1 MAERNEK
8 TLKVLEPI
16 QLDVKTFKDKQEF
29 ELFFNSHKNEFEN
42 STTTRLNRMYKIP
55 GYRISRVKDEL
66 CLKKDYTKNNLGNSS
81 NIDSQQFDEL
91 EEKLMKSLE
100 EERGNTEELIEKV
113 NENVQKME
121 SKFSALLVK
130 IKKMENIIN
139 QQSETLNQIIQKG
152 SNCEDFSNYAKLS
165 HNYSRQ

>member
-1 MAERNEK
+1 MTERNEK

-81 NIDSQQFDEL
+81 NIDSQQIEEL
-91 EEKLMKSLE
+91 EEKIMKSLE

-113 NENVQKME
+113 NENLQKLE
-121 SKFSALLVK
+121 SRFGNLLVK

-139 QQSETLNQIIQKG
+139 QQSETLNNLLQRE
-152 SNCEDFSNYAKLS
+152 SNF
-165 HNYSRQ
+165 

>member
-1 MAERNEK
+1 MSEKAEK
-8 TLKVLEPI
+8 CLKVLEPI
-16 QLDVKTFKDKQEF
+16 QLDVKTFQDKQEF

-81 NIDSQQFDEL
+81 NIDSQQIEEL
-91 EEKLMKSLE
+91 EEKIMKSLE

-113 NENVQKME
+113 NENLQKLE
-121 SKFSALLVK
+121 SRFGNLLVK

-139 QQSETLNQIIQKG
+139 QQSETLNNLLQRE
-152 SNCEDFSNYAKLS
+152 SNF
-165 HNYSRQ
+165 

>member
-1 MAERNEK
+1 MTERNEK

-81 NIDSQQFDEL
+81 NIDSQQIEEL
-91 EEKLMKSLE
+91 EEKIMKSLE
-100 EERGNTEELIEKV
+100 EERGNTEQLIEKV
-113 NENVQKME
+113 NENLQKLE
-121 SKFSALLVK
+121 SRFGNLLLK
-130 IKKMENIIN
+130 IKKMENVIN
-139 QQSETLNQIIQKG
+139 QQTDTLNNLQSGI
-152 SNCEDFSNYAKLS
+152 
-165 HNYSRQ
+165 

>member
-16 QLDVKTFKDKQEF
+16 QLDVKTFKD
-29 ELFFNSHKNEFEN
+29 NEFEN

-66 CLKKDYTKNNLGNSS
+66 CLKKDYTKNNLGSSS
-81 NIDSQQFDEL
+81 NIDTQQFDEL
-91 EEKLMKSLE
+91 EEKIMKILE

-113 NENVQKME
+113 NENLQKLE
-121 SKFSALLVK
+121 SRFGNLL
-130 IKKMENIIN
+130 
-139 QQSETLNQIIQKG
+139 LN
-152 SNCEDFSNYAKLS
+152 Y
-165 HNYSRQ
+165 

>member
-1 MAERNEK
+1 MTERNEK

-81 NIDSQQFDEL
+81 NIDSQQIEEL
-91 EEKLMKSLE
+91 EEKIMKSLE

-113 NENVQKME
+113 NENLQKLE
-121 SKFSALLVK
+121 SRFGNLLVK
-130 IKKMENIIN
+130 IKKMENVIN
-139 QQSETLNQIIQKG
+139 QQSETLNNLLQRE
-152 SNCEDFSNYAKLS
+152 SNF
-165 HNYSRQ
+165 

>member
-1 MAERNEK
+1 MWGYWQKIEK

-66 CLKKDYTKNNLGNSS
+66 CLKKEIWEILQT
-81 NIDSQQFDEL
+81 
-91 EEKLMKSLE
+91 
-100 EERGNTEELIEKV
+100 
-113 NENVQKME
+113 
-121 SKFSALLVK
+121 
-130 IKKMENIIN
+130 
-139 QQSETLNQIIQKG
+139 
-152 SNCEDFSNYAKLS
+152 
-165 HNYSRQ
+165 

>member
-16 QLDVKTFKDKQEF
+16 QLDVKTFKDKQ
-29 ELFFNSHKNEFEN
+29 FEN

-81 NIDSQQFDEL
+81 NIESQQFDEL
-91 EEKLMKSLE
+91 EEKIMKSLE

-113 NENVQKME
+113 NENLQKLE
-121 SKFSALLVK
+121 SRFGNLLVK
-130 IKKMENIIN
+130 IKKMENVIN
-139 QQSETLNQIIQKG
+139 QQSETLNNLLQRE
-152 SNCEDFSNYAKLS
+152 SNF
-165 HNYSRQ
+165 

>member
-1 MAERNEK
+1 MTERNEK

-66 CLKKDYTKNNLGNSS
+66 CLKKDYTKNNLGSSS
-81 NIDSQQFDEL
+81 NIDSQQIEEL

-113 NENVQKME
+113 NENLQKLE
-121 SKFSALLVK
+121 SRFGNLLVK

-139 QQSETLNQIIQKG
+139 QQSETLNNLLQRE
-152 SNCEDFSNYAKLS
+152 SNF
-165 HNYSRQ
+165 

>member
-1 MAERNEK
+1 MTERNEK

-81 NIDSQQFDEL
+81 NIDSQQIEEL
-91 EEKLMKSLE
+91 EEKIMKSLE

-121 SKFSALLVK
+121 TKFSALLVK

-139 QQSETLNQIIQKG
+139 QQSETLNNLLQRE
-152 SNCEDFSNYAKLS
+152 SNF
-165 HNYSRQ
+165 

>member
-29 ELFFNSHKNEFEN
+29 ELFFNSEFEN

-113 NENVQKME
+113 NENLQKLE
-121 SKFSALLVK
+121 SRFGNLLVK

-139 QQSETLNQIIQKG
+139 QQSETLNNLLQRE
-152 SNCEDFSNYAKLS
+152 SNF
-165 HNYSRQ
+165 

>member
-81 NIDSQQFDEL
+81 NIDSQQIEEL

-100 EERGNTEELIEKV
+100 EERGNTEQLIEKV
-113 NENVQKME
+113 NENLQKLE
-121 SKFSALLVK
+121 SRFGNLLVK

-139 QQSETLNQIIQKG
+139 QQSETLNNLLQRE
-152 SNCEDFSNYAKLS
+152 SNF
-165 HNYSRQ
+165 

>member
-81 NIDSQQFDEL
+81 NIESQQFDEL
-91 EEKLMKSLE
+91 EEKIMKSLE

-113 NENVQKME
+113 NENLQKLE
-121 SKFSALLVK
+121 SRFGNLLVK

-139 QQSETLNQIIQKG
+139 QQSETLNNLLQRE
-152 SNCEDFSNYAKLS
+152 SNF
-165 HNYSRQ
+165 

>member
-113 NENVQKME
+113 NENLQKLE
-121 SKFSALLVK
+121 SRFGNLLVK
-130 IKKMENIIN
+130 IKKMENVIN
-139 QQSETLNQIIQKG
+139 QQSETLNNLLQRE
-152 SNCEDFSNYAKLS
+152 SNF
-165 HNYSRQ
+165 

>member
-113 NENVQKME
+113 NENLQKLE
-121 SKFSALLVK
+121 SRFGNLLVK

-139 QQSETLNQIIQKG
+139 QQSETLNNLLQRE
-152 SNCEDFSNYAKLS
+152 SNF
-165 HNYSRQ
+165 

>member
-81 NIDSQQFDEL
+81 SIDTQQFNEL
-91 EEKLMKSLE
+91 EEKLMKILE
-100 EERGNTEELIEKV
+100 EERGNTEQLIEKV
-113 NENVQKME
+113 NENLQKLE
-121 SKFSALLVK
+121 SRFGNLLLK
-130 IKKMENIIN
+130 IKKMENVIN
-139 QQSETLNQIIQKG
+139 QQSETLNNLLQRE
-152 SNCEDFSNYAKLS
+152 SNF
-165 HNYSRQ
+165 

>member
-81 NIDSQQFDEL
+81 NIDSQQIEEL

-113 NENVQKME
+113 NENLQKLE
-121 SKFSALLVK
+121 SRFGNLLVK

-139 QQSETLNQIIQKG
+139 QQSETLNNLLQRE
-152 SNCEDFSNYAKLS
+152 SNF
-165 HNYSRQ
+165 

>member
-1 MAERNEK
+1 M
-8 TLKVLEPI
+8 
-16 QLDVKTFKDKQEF
+16 DVKTFKDKQEF

-66 CLKKDYTKNNLGNSS
+66 CLKKDYTKNNLGSSS
-81 NIDSQQFDEL
+81 NIDSQQIEEL
-91 EEKLMKSLE
+91 EEKIMKSLE

-113 NENVQKME
+113 NENLQKLE
-121 SKFSALLVK
+121 SRFGNLLVK

-139 QQSETLNQIIQKG
+139 QQSETLNNLLQRE
-152 SNCEDFSNYAKLS
+152 SNF
-165 HNYSRQ
+165 

>member
-91 EEKLMKSLE
+91 EEKIMKILE

-113 NENVQKME
+113 NENLQKLE
-121 SKFSALLVK
+121 SRFGNLLLK
-130 IKKMENIIN
+130 IKKMENVIN
-139 QQSETLNQIIQKG
+139 QQSETLNNLLQRE
-152 SNCEDFSNYAKLS
+152 SNF
-165 HNYSRQ
+165 

>member
-1 MAERNEK
+1 MTERNEK

-66 CLKKDYTKNNLGNSS
+66 CLKKDYTKKNLGNSS

-91 EEKLMKSLE
+91 EEKLMKILE

-113 NENVQKME
+113 NENLQKLE
-121 SKFSALLVK
+121 SRFGNLLLK
-130 IKKMENIIN
+130 IKKMENVIN
-139 QQSETLNQIIQKG
+139 QQSETLNNLLQRE
-152 SNCEDFSNYAKLS
+152 SNF
-165 HNYSRQ
+165 

>member
-1 MAERNEK
+1 MTERNEK

-81 NIDSQQFDEL
+81 NIDSQQIEEL
-91 EEKLMKSLE
+91 EEKIMKSLE

-130 IKKMENIIN
+130 IKKWK
-139 QQSETLNQIIQKG
+139 TLLTNNLK
-152 SNCEDFSNYAKLS
+152 
-165 HNYSRQ
+165 H

>member
-81 NIDSQQFDEL
+81 NIDSQQIEEL
-91 EEKLMKSLE
+91 EEKIMKSLE

-113 NENVQKME
+113 NENLQKLE
-121 SKFSALLVK
+121 SRFGNLLVK

-139 QQSETLNQIIQKG
+139 QQSETLNNLLQRE
-152 SNCEDFSNYAKLS
+152 SNF
-165 HNYSRQ
+165 

>member
-66 CLKKDYTKNNLGNSS
+66 CLKKDYTKNNLGSSS
-81 NIDSQQFDEL
+81 NIDSQQIEEL
-91 EEKLMKSLE
+91 EEKIMKILE

-113 NENVQKME
+113 NENLQKLE
-121 SKFSALLVK
+121 SRFGNLLLK
-130 IKKMENIIN
+130 IKKMENVIN
-139 QQSETLNQIIQKG
+139 QQSETLNNLLQRE
-152 SNCEDFSNYAKLS
+152 SNF
-165 HNYSRQ
+165 

>member
-81 NIDSQQFDEL
+81 NIDSQQIEEL
-91 EEKLMKSLE
+91 EEKIMKSLE

-113 NENVQKME
+113 NENLQKLE
-121 SKFSALLVK
+121 SRFGNLLVK
-130 IKKMENIIN
+130 IKKMENVIN
-139 QQSETLNQIIQKG
+139 QQSETLNNLLQRE
-152 SNCEDFSNYAKLS
+152 SNF
-165 HNYSRQ
+165 

>member
-66 CLKKDYTKNNLGNSS
+66 CLKKDYTKNNLGPVPE
-81 NIDSQQFDEL
+81 IRGRLRAGLADFQFL
-91 EEKLMKSLE
+91 SLA
-100 EERGNTEELIEKV
+100 RTGQIVGFAGQRYAGSDVFGRFRVYRSGNRLPFPV
-113 NENVQKME
+113 
-121 SKFSALLVK
+121 
-130 IKKMENIIN
+130 
-139 QQSETLNQIIQKG
+139 
-152 SNCEDFSNYAKLS
+152 
-165 HNYSRQ
+165 

>member
-113 NENVQKME
+113 NENLQKLE
-121 SKFSALLVK
+121 SRFGNLLIK
-130 IKKMENIIN
+130 IKKMENVIN
-139 QQSETLNQIIQKG
+139 QQSETLNNLLQRE
-152 SNCEDFSNYAKLS
+152 SNF
-165 HNYSRQ
+165 

>member
-55 GYRISRVKDEL
+55 EYRISRVKDEL

-81 NIDSQQFDEL
+81 NIDSQQIEEL
-91 EEKLMKSLE
+91 EEKIMKSLE

-113 NENVQKME
+113 NENLQKLE
-121 SKFSALLVK
+121 SRFGNLLVK

-139 QQSETLNQIIQKG
+139 QQSETLNNLLQRE
-152 SNCEDFSNYAKLS
+152 SNF
-165 HNYSRQ
+165 

>member
-81 NIDSQQFDEL
+81 NIDTQQFDEL
-91 EEKLMKSLE
+91 EEKIMKILE

-113 NENVQKME
+113 NENLQKLE
-121 SKFSALLVK
+121 SRFGNLLLK
-130 IKKMENIIN
+130 IKKMENVIN
-139 QQSETLNQIIQKG
+139 QQTETLNNLLQRE
-152 SNCEDFSNYAKLS
+152 SNF
-165 HNYSRQ
+165 

>member
-81 NIDSQQFDEL
+81 NIDTQQIEEL
-91 EEKLMKSLE
+91 EEKIMKSLE

-113 NENVQKME
+113 NENLQKLE
-121 SKFSALLVK
+121 SRFGNLLVK

-139 QQSETLNQIIQKG
+139 QQSETLNNLLQRE
-152 SNCEDFSNYAKLS
+152 SNF
-165 HNYSRQ
+165 

>member
-1 MAERNEK
+1 MTERNEK

-81 NIDSQQFDEL
+81 NIDTQQFDEL
-91 EEKLMKSLE
+91 EEKLMKILE

-113 NENVQKME
+113 NENLQKLE
-121 SKFSALLVK
+121 SRFGNLLLK
-130 IKKMENIIN
+130 IKKMENVIN
-139 QQSETLNQIIQKG
+139 QQSETLNNLLQRE
-152 SNCEDFSNYAKLS
+152 SNF
-165 HNYSRQ
+165 